1 MGIQRYFDSTVEII
15 QGNNSLDPTQ
25 GSNWKDVYLPGYA
38 NAENNE
44 FITVKKNAIK
54 QKTQDDLE
62 LKVLNASNVQ
72 TIQTIISAQLP
83 TTNQLN
89 INI

>member
-1 MGIQRYFDSTVEII
+1 
-15 QGNNSLDPTQ
+15 
-25 GSNWKDVYLPGYA
+25 VYLPGYA

-44 FITVKKNAIK
+44 FITVKKNAIE
-54 QKTQDDLE
+54 QKTQNDLE